1 MNALRTLLQ
10 LGADVNVSKPS
21 GACPLIAAVT
31 NGTTAKVKL
40 LLAAGCNP
48 KVFQHSTGMGCL
60 HLAIAKDDLPVA
72 YMIVNGTREAVTP
85 ARAARCTNQT
95 LAQKILEKA
104 EVEWLAEEKKA
115 NM

>member
-31 NGTTAKVKL
+31 NGTATKVKL

-48 KVFQHSTGMGCL
+48 KVFQHSTGMGPL
-60 HLAIAKDDLPVA
+60 HLAVAKDDLPVCV
-72 YMIVNGTREAVTP
+72 YTTI
-85 ARAARCTNQT
+85 T
-95 LAQKILEKA
+95 LLYCVII
-104 EVEWLAEEKKA
+104 
-115 NM
+115 

>member
-1 MNALRTLLQ
+1 LHTTDNEGGCPLLETCHFADTRMNALRTLLQ

-60 HLAIAKDDLPVA
+60 HLAIAKDDLPVCI
-72 YMIVNGTREAVTP
+72 YTIITLLYQMI
-85 ARAARCTNQT
+85 
-95 LAQKILEKA
+95 I
-104 EVEWLAEEKKA
+104 
-115 NM
+115 